1 MKGFCLP
8 KAVCAVVHRMKV
20 VYGHSI
26 LSQKHITTHM
36 HVILKTCL
44 KMSARHVDCLVRV
57 ISHCTNM
64 LFLQAFQLL
73 KYGTVIAGG
82 MVIFH
87 LNHSYLSHT
96 LMERLRFSWN

>member
-1 MKGFCLP
+1 MDPVLYAFELGHMKGFCLP
-8 KAVCAVVHRMKV
+8 KAVCALVHRMKV
-20 VYGHSI
+20 VYSHSI

-44 KMSARHVDCLVRV
+44 KMLARHVDCLVRV

-73 KYGTVIAGG
+73 KNRKFPVITAG
-82 MVIFH
+82 IWH
-87 LNHSYLSHT
+87 PK
-96 LMERLRFSWN
+96 